1 MRDLVIMPAMAQRRE
16 SLNMG
21 EFAEEAI
28 IVEEVAA
35 PKRVNHFIEANT
47 QEVTLQHLQQDCII
61 PSFASMEETISH
73 QSFIGA
79 VVDAAKDYFHG
90 EQFDMPEIRISH
102 PINGRIPS
110 ALGKKASELTDEE
123 KTLFYQRM
131 CFCFE
136 IPSIVH
142 DEYGNRLALSIGGVR
157 AYNEINLYSKKSV
170 ERFKIFI
177 GFRNRVCSNLMLTTD
192 GLQDK
197 IEVLSVQELYAAAL
211 NLFHAYNPS
220 KDLHLLRTLGQMS
233 ISTSE
238 DSTPLRVCR
247 NQRIL
252 IHKTFEGLAERGKCS
267 MGWSFGFK
275 LHLIINDKGEILNFM
290 FTPGN
295 VDDREPLKQGKFL
308 ENIKGKLCAD
318 KGYIGQ
324 ALFEN
329 PFLNGIQLVTKV
341 KNNMKNSLMSIADK
355 ILLRKR
361 ALIETVNDELKNIEQ
376 REKSLPLI
384 RITPIQRKAKMTLK
398 MIHLNT
404 SLTDICSLLI
414 IQLIGEKRIP
424 FTLLLR

>member
-1 MRDLVIMPAMAQRRE
+1 MELE
-16 SLNMG
+16 K
-21 EFAEEAI
+21 
-28 IVEEVAA
+28 EVLL
-35 PKRVNHFIEANT
+35 PMT
-47 QEVTLQHLQQDCII
+47 
-61 PSFASMEETISH
+61 
-73 QSFIGA
+73 
-79 VVDAAKDYFHG
+79 
-90 EQFDMPEIRISH
+90 
-102 PINGRIPS
+102 
-110 ALGKKASELTDEE
+110 
-123 KTLFYQRM
+123 
-131 CFCFE
+131 
-136 IPSIVH
+136 
-142 DEYGNRLALSIGGVR
+142 
-157 AYNEINLYSKKSV
+157 
-170 ERFKIFI
+170 IFI
-177 GFRNRVCSNLMLTTD
+177 
-192 GLQDK
+192 K
-197 IEVLSVQELYAAAL
+197 KVL
-211 NLFHAYNPS
+211 
-220 KDLHLLRTLGQMS
+220 LGTCTG
-233 ISTSE
+233 ISFV

-252 IHKTFEGLAERGKCS
+252 IHKTFEGLAGRGKCS
-267 MGWSFGFK
+267 MGWFFGFK

-329 PFLNGIQLVTKV
+329 LFLNGIQLVTKV